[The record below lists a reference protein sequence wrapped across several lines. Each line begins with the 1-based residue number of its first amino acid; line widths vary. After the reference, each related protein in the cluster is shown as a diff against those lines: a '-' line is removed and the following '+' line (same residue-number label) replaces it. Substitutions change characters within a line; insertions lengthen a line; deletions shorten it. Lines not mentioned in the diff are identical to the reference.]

1 MGPKPTPLKVR
12 GDSHK
17 IIKNP
22 PLAPPHPQPQ
32 PPQTHQQEPSQSRPP
47 PGPVNIYTVTPRI
60 IHTHPNNFMTLV
72 QRLTGKTSTSTTS
85 SSSSSSTSEPKDTSK
100 MVDTSHGLISPA
112 ARFAVTEKA
121 NTSNELGTFVGGEG
135 TMDQYYHH
143 HHQEQPHQNRGFER
157 PSFHHAGILS
167 PGPYSLPAVSPDFFS
182 TIGPTDPQEGTPYL
196 IPSGDM
202 HSYLSQDEDRGI
214 PHSVKDT
221 RSIGSAYDRYLQSM
235 QTFFV
240 PSEEAGPFNGVGMVR
255 QGGSNMMP
263 GPSMGELMAGCGGS
277 LPSDFRP
284 NGRDMG
290 FGQLDS
296 VGRPGREPH
305 PLPPD
310 VSNTLYVEGLPSN
323 CSRREVSHIFRPFV
337 GYREVR
343 LVTQDSKHRSG
354 DPTVLCFVDF
364 ENSACAATA
373 LSALQDYRMDED
385 EPDSKILRLQFF
397 RNPGPRPGQRGG
409 RR

>member
-1 MGPKPTPLKVR
+1 VIL
-12 GDSHK
+12 
-17 IIKNP
+17 NC
-22 PLAPPHPQPQ
+22 
-32 PPQTHQQEPSQSRPP
+32 
-47 PGPVNIYTVTPRI
+47 
-60 IHTHPNNFMTLV
+60 
-72 QRLTGKTSTSTTS
+72 
-85 SSSSSSTSEPKDTSK
+85 
-100 MVDTSHGLISPA
+100 LI
-112 ARFAVTEKA
+112 F
-121 NTSNELGTFVGGEG
+121 LFV
-135 TMDQYYHH
+135 
-143 HHQEQPHQNRGFER
+143 
-157 PSFHHAGILS
+157 
-167 PGPYSLPAVSPDFFS
+167 
-182 TIGPTDPQEGTPYL
+182 EGTPYL